1 MKHRINIST
10 RSLGRG
16 WRCLLSTL
24 LVLVAGLQ
32 ARAQGGTV
40 MLDLGALDGLAL
52 TPDNI
57 TAFSV
62 QSTLPAATEA
72 EVKGSVRYRQSGQ
85 SFSYSFR
92 TTLRPGLNRIDPAS
106 AHPRYE
112 RFSSAALQELFLTYK
127 LLPQGTYQYCVSIQP
142 KSANGEQVAAA
153 ADEQCLIG
161 KSEDLFLINLVDPE
175 NNAKIHE
182 RNPVFSWIVNYP
194 FASQLTYRIR
204 VAELKQGQNN
214 VTAITRNNPV
224 YAESNLPQTTT
235 TYPVYGK
242 PLELFQPYAWT
253 VDAYY
258 KGLLLGGAEPW
269 RFTIVEDSMLNGIP
283 REVSYLDIAREGSGN
298 LVYAIGELKLKYL
311 LEDLKSDSLSM
322 ELYEGTRRIKLK
334 TEQLGA
340 SMGDNRY
347 EIDFYSDQQ
356 LRHLKTYT
364 LLLKCHSGAKY
375 SVQFKYVNPDFL

>member
-1 MKHRINIST
+1 MKHRINIS
-10 RSLGRG
+10 SHSPGGG
-16 WRCLLSTL
+16 WRVLLAAML
-24 LVLVAGLQ
+24 LLAAVLPG
-32 ARAQGGTV
+32 RAQRGGTV
-40 MLDLGALDGLAL
+40 TLDLGALDGMAL

-62 QSTLPAATEA
+62 QSTLPTATEA
-72 EVKGSVRYRQSGQ
+72 EIRGSVRYRQSGQ
-85 SFSYSFR
+85 SFSYTFR

-142 KSANGEQVAAA
+142 KSPNGELVAGA

-161 KSEDLFLINLVDPE
+161 RSEDLFLINLVDPE

-204 VAELKQGQNN
+204 VAEVKQGQNT

-258 KGLLLGGAEPW
+258 KGMLLGGAEPW
-269 RFTIVEDSMLNGIP
+269 RFTIVEDSVLNAIP
-283 REVSYLDIAREGSGN
+283 GEMSHLDIALGGSTK
-298 LVYAIGELKLKYL
+298 LVYALGKLKLKYVL
-311 LEDLKSDSLSM
+311 ADLKTDSLQLSYYHNG
-322 ELYEGTRRIKLK
+322 ELVHRGSLSAV
-334 TEQLGA
+334 Q
-340 SMGDNRY
+340 GDNRY
-347 EIDFYSDQQ
+347 EIDLYDTYKFN
-356 LRHLKTYT
+356 HLKTYT
-364 LLLKCHSGAKY
+364 VEISSISGTKFE
-375 SVQFKYVNPDFL
+375 VNFKYVNPEFL